1 MNDVTI
7 TTNNVPRDL
16 LSGFDL
22 TDKER
27 VEFDYIEDMGDTIDR
42 FFRYRGNVYD
52 MHEFVRI
59 ELASKR
65 TNPYCLGV
73 YEEDSPLLA
82 WDGYQSDSMFSGI
95 VVRYCEDCSA
105 RVVVGIVL
113 S

>member
-1 MNDVTI
+1 MDLTI

-16 LSGFDL
+16 LSCFDL

-27 VEFDYIEDMGDTIDR
+27 AEFDYIEDMGDAIDR

-52 MHEFVRI
+52 SHEFVRI

-73 YEEDSPLLA
+73 WEEDSPLLN

-95 VVRYCEDCSA
+95 VVRYCEDYE
-105 RVVVGIVL
+105 RVIVGL
-113 S
+113 AMS

>member
-1 MNDVTI
+1 MNLTI
-7 TTNNVPRDL
+7 RTNNVPRDL

-27 VEFDYIEDMGDTIDR
+27 AEFDYIEDMDDAIDR

-52 MHEFVRI
+52 SHEFVRI

-73 YEEDSPLLA
+73 WEEDSPLLN

-95 VVRYCEDCSA
+95 VVRYCENYE
-105 RVVVGIVL
+105 RVVVGL
-113 S
+113 AMS

>member
-1 MNDVTI
+1 MDLTI

-27 VEFDYIEDMGDTIDR
+27 AEFDYIENMGDAIDR

-52 MHEFVRI
+52 TQEFVRI

-65 TNPYCLGV
+65 TNPFCLGV
-73 YEEDSPLLA
+73 YEEDSPLLN

-95 VVRYCEDCSA
+95 VLRYCDDYE
-105 RVVVGIVL
+105 RVIVGL
-113 S
+113 AMS

>member
-1 MNDVTI
+1 MDLTI

-27 VEFDYIEDMGDTIDR
+27 AEFDYIEDMGDAIDR

-52 MHEFVRI
+52 TQEFVRI

-65 TNPYCLGV
+65 SNPFCLGV
-73 YEEDSPLLA
+73 YEEDSPLLN
-82 WDGYQSDSMFSGI
+82 WDGYQSDSYFSGI
-95 VVRYCEDCSA
+95 VLRYCEDYD
-105 RVVVGIVL
+105 RVVVGL
-113 S
+113 AMS

>member
-1 MNDVTI
+1 MDLTI
-7 TTNNVPRDL
+7 RTNNAPRDL

-27 VEFDYIEDMGDTIDR
+27 AEFDYIQDMGDAIDR

-52 MHEFVRI
+52 SHEFVRI

-65 TNPYCLGV
+65 SNLFCLGV

-82 WDGYQSDSMFSGI
+82 WDGYQSDSYFSGI
-95 VVRYCEDCSA
+95 AVRYCEDYE
-105 RVVVGIVL
+105 RVIVGLVL